1 VEAHYENVN
10 DDPGDG
16 AFLDYP
22 GEPASWVPILSK
34 ENAAALCA
42 DSRAVTVTYRRHRFL
57 IPQYRALDLDDFR
70 QSVDKFR
77 RLESQEAGIQCLF
90 RGQTRDY
97 FDKTGSLGCL
107 PAGYRTARLRSW
119 YDGADPK
126 QLESQLAIWDKI
138 LVEEFGVKVGSA
150 LHFTYRGSGFTHFYV
165 DRSPMARISTNT
177 MPLSILQHYGFP
189 SPSLDVTADPLVA
202 LWFASHVCTRTT
214 RGRLHYEPL
223 RLRPPRIKTALL
235 NNRRISHLFW
245 SFCRIPV

>member
-1 VEAHYENVN
+1 YREGQLENVATSVGEIVPASAPGELVRCSWRTLVEAHYENVN

-22 GEPASWVPILSK
+22 GEPACWVPILSK

-57 IPQYRALDLDDFR
+57 IPQYRALNLDDFR

-107 PAGYRTARLRSW
+107 PAAARRD
-119 YDGADPK
+119 YEAG
-126 QLESQLAIWDKI
+126 
-138 LVEEFGVKVGSA
+138 
-150 LHFTYRGSGFTHFYV
+150 
-165 DRSPMARISTNT
+165 
-177 MPLSILQHYGFP
+177 
-189 SPSLDVTADPLVA
+189 
-202 LWFASHVCTRTT
+202 TT
-214 RGRLHYEPL
+214 
-223 RLRPPRIKTALL
+223 
-235 NNRRISHLFW
+235 
-245 SFCRIPV
+245 